1 MAEDKKS
8 FVMYADLIH
17 VIRKLV
23 EQDRL
28 NKTNY
33 AGELFLHIWEYVNDN
48 EPIPINF
55 IIDMAFEPIKQ
66 QLKRDLSRYTD
77 KKIKFSEAGKKSA
90 EAKRLAKI
98 DENILTKSTNVEN
111 VEGSIT
117 FSTVNVN
124 DNVSVNVNDNV
135 TVTDILLK
143 KETKEE
149 FKKIVIPKNEIYGR
163 EILES
168 QSWIETV
175 SMQNKIT
182 PEEVPKWI
190 EDFNKKLISELD
202 NKISKKE
209 YASHFSR
216 WLPGEILKSKKIIGN
231 GKQNAGTGIPTS
243 SFAKN
248 R

>member
-66 QLKRDLSRYTD
+66 QLKRDLSRYAD

-98 DENILTKSTNVEN
+98 DENVSTKSTNVEN
-111 VEGSIT
+111 VKTNTT

-124 DNVSVNVNDNV
+124 DTVNVN
-135 TVTDILLK
+135 VTDILLE
-143 KETKEE
+143 KETKGIFSFEKSLIELGVEKDLASDWLKVRKTKKLTNTKTAFKNLKIE
-149 FKKIVIPKNEIYGR
+149 FEKSGKKVNEIVNHCVT
-163 EILES
+163 
-168 QSWIETV
+168 QSWGGYKSSWKWEDNN
-175 SMQNKIT
+175 SQKPNQNNS
-182 PEEVPKWI
+182 E
-190 EDFNKKLISELD
+190 NLIHT
-202 NKISKKE
+202 N
-209 YASHFSR
+209 
-216 WLPGEILKSKKIIGN
+216 
-231 GKQNAGTGIPTS
+231 
-243 SFAKN
+243 
-248 R
+248 